1 MKFFSFLIS
10 FLFLINSNAQ
20 TITNYTTAD
29 GLLDNFVECIDVDV
43 DDNIWFGTS
52 VGVQGL
58 NPLSSSWE
66 IYNLVGP
73 LSGMVSENIKEIK
86 LTKNPLLVV
95 QEQFWI
101 GTDFGAQVVN
111 PGNPSWITYDNTNG
125 LVGNQVKSIDED
137 ENGGTWIGTNQ
148 GVSYF
153 DGNSWVSYSSPDL
166 HWSGVNATAFD
177 SNGDKWFASPLGGVT
192 HFDGTTFTVYD
203 TSNGLLSQNV
213 TALLIDNQDNK
224 WIGTGSGMS
233 VLNASNTSFTQH
245 TRMYIMPPPDT
256 LNPVVD
262 IAMDSYGRIWAA
274 IYVGYLAE
282 GGIAYWDGN
291 QWEDFHVSDGLVG
304 PNVRGLAIDSEDN
317 VWVATSTGVS
327 KISSIPSSLNSVSI
341 SNVEVFPNP
350 SSGIITVSCDENL
363 KNIEIYN
370 VLGSLIQSE
379 KIHFQN
385 EISINLSHLSS
396 GIYHLVLRNENLV
409 LNQKIII
416 E

>member
-1 MKFFSFLIS
+1 MKFFSFLITL
-10 FLFLINSNAQ
+10 LFLINSNAQ

-29 GLLDNFVECIDVDV
+29 GLLDNFVECIDIDV
-43 DDNIWFGTS
+43 NDNVWFGTS
-52 VGVQGL
+52 LGVQGF
-58 NPLSSSWE
+58 NQSVFSWE
-66 IYNLVGP
+66 TYNLTGP

-86 LTKNPLLVV
+86 LTKNPQIVG
-95 QEQFWI
+95 QEQLWI
-101 GTDFGAQVVN
+101 GTDFGAQV
-111 PGNPSWITYDNTNG
+111 PASNPSWVTYDNTNG

-137 ENGGTWIGTNQ
+137 ETGGIWIGTSQ

-153 DGNSWVSYSSPDL
+153 NGNSWVSYSSPDL

-177 SNGDKWFASPLGGVT
+177 SNGDKWFASPLGGIT
-192 HFDGTTFTVYD
+192 HFDGTIFTVYD

-341 SNVEVFPNP
+341 ANVQVFPNP
-350 SSGIITVSCDENL
+350 SSGIITVSSDENF
-363 KNIEIYN
+363 KNIEVYN
-370 VLGSLIQSE
+370 VLGSLIHFE
-379 KIHFQN
+379 KTYSQN
-385 EISINLSHLSS
+385 EIELNLSHLSS
-396 GIYHLVLRNENLV
+396 GIYHLILRNENQV
-409 LNQKIII
+409 INQKIII